1 VATTVREQVLSL
13 LEPTVERLGFELVDI
28 EFVPGRNAVLRLFI
42 DRTDRPEGVDVD
54 DCAAVSHEVSAVL
67 DAHDPVTQAYSLEV
81 SSPGFDRVLRKRAHF
96 ERFVGE
102 RVWIELLAP
111 REGRKR
117 YTGKL
122 LAVDATGIELEV
134 DRQTV
139 AIAYADIAKA
149 RLAPLS

>member
-13 LEPTVERLGFELVDI
+13 LEPAVERLGFELVDI

-54 DCAAVSHEVSAVL
+54 DCAAVSHEVSAIL
-67 DAHDPVTQAYSLEV
+67 DVEDPVPQEYSLEV

-96 ERFVGE
+96 ERFSGE

-111 REGRKR
+111 RDGRKR

-122 LAVDATGIELEV
+122 LAADATGIELEV

-149 RLAPLS
+149 RLAPLA

>member
-1 VATTVREQVLSL
+1 MATTVREQVLSL
-13 LEPTVERLGFELVDI
+13 VEPTIERLGFELVDV
-28 EFVPGRNAVLRLFI
+28 EFVPGRNAVLRFFI

-67 DAHDPVTQAYSLEV
+67 DVEDPVPQAYSLEV

-122 LAVDATGIELEV
+122 LAADATEIAIEV

-139 AIAYADIAKA
+139 TIAYADIAKA
-149 RLAPLS
+149 RLAPLA